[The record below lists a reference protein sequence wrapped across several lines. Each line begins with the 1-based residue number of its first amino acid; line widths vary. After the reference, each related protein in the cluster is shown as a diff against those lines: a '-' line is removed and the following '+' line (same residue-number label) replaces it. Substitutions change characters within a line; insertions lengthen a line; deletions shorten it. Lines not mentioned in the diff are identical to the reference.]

1 MSWVWYVSVINYKS
15 VIMPAIAEPEGVA
28 GILYCN
34 QRRVLLPDLFELF
47 FLLYPQAHMLSLEN
61 ETYAGIV
68 DGILLLDDSTFFLNY
83 IRVVLQ
89 RYGFVVYI
97 AENKQEVLE
106 VLDEYGADIGLLLVD
121 INFSAKGVFELLTEI
136 KKKEDFSDLNIL
148 ALTALAGEEKRV
160 RYRTSSG
167 IVSDFILKMDFEKII
182 AACLGTLR
190 ARLNRAE

>member
-97 AENKQEVLE
+97 AENRQEVLKNME
-106 VLDEYGADIGLLLVD
+106 RILVCCWL
-121 INFSAKGVFELLTEI
+121 ILIFPLKGY
-136 KKKEDFSDLNIL
+136 LN
-148 ALTALAGEEKRV
+148 
-160 RYRTSSG
+160 
-167 IVSDFILKMDFEKII
+167 
-182 AACLGTLR
+182 C
-190 ARLNRAE
+190 